1 MLESLNVKFLSKLVS
16 FVIGLIFFSSCT
28 VNIPD
33 IKVTGEKTA
42 LENQVLG
49 EYKKIKEDA
58 WMVASERGNTDIG
71 NKNKLEIPTDKKEIV
86 EAIRNREFNKDDV
99 DEFKTLGLIGENREG
114 LIQLVVEENE
124 LKKNLK
130 PKDIKLV
137 SKIISEENIDREIII
152 MRIYDLSFKNEK
164 DNNSKDKIVSEIKL
178 SFFKMNLNE
187 SPEDT
192 FYLNEQN
199 KWERK

>member
-1 MLESLNVKFLSKLVS
+1 MLKLLNVNFISKLVT
-16 FVIGLIFFSSCT
+16 FTFILTTFSSCT

-58 WMVASERGNTDIG
+58 WMIASERGNNVEKDS
-71 NKNKLEIPTDKKEIV
+71 NLEIPADKKEIV

-99 DEFKTLGLIGENREG
+99 DEFKNSGLIGENREG
-114 LIQLVVEENE
+114 LVELVVEDNE
-124 LKKNLK
+124 LDKKLK
-130 PKDIKLV
+130 PKDIKLLN
-137 SKIISEENIDREIII
+137 KIVSEENIDREIIM
-152 MRIYDLSFKNEK
+152 MRIYDLSFKSEN
-164 DNNSKDKIVSEIKL
+164 DNNSKNEIVSEIKL

-187 SPEDT
+187 SPENT